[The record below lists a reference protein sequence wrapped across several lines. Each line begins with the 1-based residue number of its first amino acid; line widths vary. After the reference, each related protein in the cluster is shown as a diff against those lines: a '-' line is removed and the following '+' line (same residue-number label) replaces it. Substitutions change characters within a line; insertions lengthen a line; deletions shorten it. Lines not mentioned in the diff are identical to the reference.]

1 MKMLKTPSMRICK
14 NCGKNFPF
22 KWYKIYCS
30 ESCRQDKK
38 RDANIAKIRYRL
50 KHPIL
55 PVVCPVC
62 KITFMANRSKKKYCS
77 RKCMWN
83 QLSHN
88 RKIKTG
94 YKEIGKIIGGK
105 KIGS

>member
-1 MKMLKTPSMRICK
+1 MKMRKTPSSRFCK
-14 NCGKNFPF
+14 KCGKRFPF

-30 ESCRQDKK
+30 EACRVDRRK
-38 RDANIAKIRYRL
+38 DSNVAKERYRL
-50 KHPIL
+50 KHPIV

-62 KITFMANRSKKKYCS
+62 KTTFTANPKRKYCS
-77 RKCMWN
+77 KKCMWD
-83 QLSHN
+83 QLRHK
-88 RKIKTG
+88 RKIKNG